1 MVVRINCF
9 NEGKLTPLK
18 SESVECSRTGSWLI
32 DSKFK
37 YTSEDNDMTTS
48 KWDGYIKS
56 QRERYIPI
64 ADYFVKTLS
73 KRHPKLVIAY
83 SRIYFRKPGSQ
94 KKYSFRLYKESDLK
108 LKTEIIQRTR
118 DDDYETD
125 DEIFEAGLDRTES
138 DLKEML
144 EKVFYKKMPMRLLVR
159 NLKIKSNS

>member
-1 MVVRINCF
+1 M
-9 NEGKLTPLK
+9 
-18 SESVECSRTGSWLI
+18 
-32 DSKFK
+32 
-37 YTSEDNDMTTS
+37 
-48 KWDGYIKS
+48 
-56 QRERYIPI
+56 
-64 ADYFVKTLS
+64 S
-73 KRHPKLVIAY
+73 KRHPKLVVAY